1 MRKAN
6 NNRKSKGADKK
17 EIVKVNV
24 EKDEKI
30 TMFSAIENILF
41 EIEDSCMAYRDSLE
55 PYLNYISDPQGINT
69 IQSHSYCSI
78 C

>member
-1 MRKAN
+1 MQTKRK
-6 NNRKSKGADKK
+6 
-17 EIVKVNV
+17 IVKVNV
-24 EKDEKI
+24 EKEDKVNVEKEEKI
-30 TMFSAIENILF
+30 TMFSAIESLLM

-55 PYLNYISDPQGINT
+55 SYLNYISDPQGINT